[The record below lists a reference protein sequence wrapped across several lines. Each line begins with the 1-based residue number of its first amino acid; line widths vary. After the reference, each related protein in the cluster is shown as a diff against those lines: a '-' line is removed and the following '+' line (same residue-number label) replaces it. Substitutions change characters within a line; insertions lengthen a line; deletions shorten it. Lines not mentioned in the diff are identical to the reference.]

1 MLTCGGAVTRL
12 EPGSSYSGEPVAGWE
27 TEVQSKND
35 CICGHSALGV
45 SARWVCLLPPLLLGI
60 WETTPGTG
68 STVGA
73 LAFYV
78 DGVPVTASSEEDC
91 HDHHPHHLGC
101 LCTCNQLLGHSLPS

>member
-1 MLTCGGAVTRL
+1 MT
-12 EPGSSYSGEPVAGWE
+12 GWE

-35 CICGHSALGV
+35 CIRGHSALGG

-60 WETTPGTG
+60 WETTPGAG
-68 STVGA
+68 RTVGS

-91 HDHHPHHLGC
+91 HDHHPHHLGGFC
-101 LCTCNQLLGHSLPS
+101 ACNWPLEHSLLS